1 MSKLEFLQHWP
12 KAANVAEQGR
22 ARTVTS
28 YKVVLMT
35 DSELNDIYWR
45 SVVGNVFLKK
55 EMFYKRCIASS
66 HNTMTYI

>member
-35 DSELNDIYWR
+35 DSALNNIYWR
-45 SVVGNVFLKK
+45 SVVGNIFFLKRK
-55 EMFYKRCIASS
+55 CFTKDVLSEVTIQ
-66 HNTMTYI
+66 